1 MAERIYTRG
10 ESGLEPLEEQPFAT
24 EDELQRLIAE
34 HPELLDG
41 EQMRPGDPRR
51 WILITREQGIA
62 DTTGAHDRW
71 SVDHLIIDQDA
82 MPTLVEVKRSSNT
95 EIRRTVV
102 GQMLEYAAHA
112 SQTWSADEL
121 RDTFAESAGARESN
135 AESELGALL
144 QSDSE
149 PDADRFWGQVATNL
163 AARRLRLLFVADEI
177 PDELARVTEF
187 LNEQMPDIEVLA
199 VEIKQFKGASGQA
212 LVPRVIGRIAAPTK
226 GRTRNTLTLESFLE
240 QLPDDAIRSAASRLL
255 DGAVSAGYN
264 VWWGTS
270 SVMIRMRCRAV
281 KQPISIA
288 WLHPPSTSPQQWIA
302 KRPRFGAGGFFFG
315 ATTHRWEELHESQL
329 PTILERWAAQFA
341 ADGFAEDASSEGG
354 TSIVWAVD
362 YASAAANVELLV
374 SRLAELRTELGD
386 L

>member
-10 ESGLEPLEEQPFAT
+10 KSGLEPLEEEPFAT

-51 WILITREQGIA
+51 WILIRREQGIA
-62 DTTGAHDRW
+62 DTTGSHDRW

-102 GQMLEYAAHA
+102 GQLLEYAAHA

-121 RDTFAESAGARESN
+121 RQSFARSAGAGESSKEKKL
-135 AESELGALL
+135 AALL
-144 QSDSE
+144 LSDSE
-149 PDADRFWGQVATNL
+149 SDTDRFWEQVATNL

-226 GRTRNTLTLESFLE
+226 TGPRKTLTLESFLG
-240 QLPDDAIRSAASRLL
+240 QLPDEAARMAASRLL
-255 DGAVSAGYN
+255 DAAKSAGDTI
-264 VWWGTS
+264 WRGTS
-270 SVMIRMRCRAV
+270 SVMIRMRCSDWNT
-281 KQPISIA
+281 PISVA
-288 WLHPPSTSPQQWIA
+288 WLHPPATSPQQWIA
-302 KRPRFGAGGFFFG
+302 KRPSFGSGGFFFG
-315 ATTHRWEELHESQL
+315 ATTHYWDQLKESEV
-329 PTILERWAAQFA
+329 PTALERWAARFA
-341 ADGFAEDASSEGG
+341 DDEFAEDASAESG
-354 TSIVWAVD
+354 TSIVCAVD
-362 YASAAANVELLV
+362 YASAAANVEVLV
-374 SRLAELRTELGD
+374 SRLAELRAELRD

>member
-1 MAERIYTRG
+1 MAERIYTRAG
-10 ESGLEPLEEQPFAT
+10 AGLEPLEEQPFAT

-51 WILITREQGIA
+51 WILIRREQGIA
-62 DTTGAHDRW
+62 DTTRSHDRW

-102 GQMLEYAAHA
+102 GQLLEYAANA

-121 RDTFAESAGARESN
+121 RRTFEESAGARESN
-135 AESELGALL
+135 PESELGVLL
-144 QSDSE
+144 QSDGE
-149 PDADRFWGQVATNL
+149 PDADQFWEKVATNL

-199 VEIKQFKGASGQA
+199 VELKQFKGASGQA
-212 LVPRVIGRIAAPTK
+212 LVPRVIGRIAAPP
-226 GRTRNTLTLESFLE
+226 RPSTRNTLTLDSFLK
-240 QLPDDAIRSAASRLL
+240 QLPDEAARKAASRLL
-255 DGAVSAGYN
+255 DEARSAGDTI
-264 VWWGTS
+264 WRGTS
-270 SVMIRMRCRAV
+270 SVMIRMHCSDWNT
-281 KQPISIA
+281 PISIA

-302 KRPRFGAGGFFFG
+302 KQPSFGTGGFFFG
-315 ATTHRWEELHESQL
+315 ATTHYWEQLPESNL
-329 PTILERWAAQFA
+329 PTILKRWASQFA
-341 ADGFAEDASSEGG
+341 ADDFGEDASAVQG
-354 TSIVWAVD
+354 TSIVRAVS
-362 YASAAANVELLV
+362 YAEADANVGMLV
-374 SRLAELRTELGD
+374 DRLAKLRAELRTL
-386 L
+386 